1 MAAGHPV
8 PAMSPRATG
17 RDRGCVKTMD
27 DSFVDAKD
35 PDLAERGSILDE
47 ILEHKSS
54 ESNSANLVFSFYT
67 ASANTRRSQG

>member
-1 MAAGHPV
+1 MLLAG
-8 PAMSPRATG
+8 
-17 RDRGCVKTMD
+17 KTMD

-67 ASANTRRSQG
+67 ASDPLWP